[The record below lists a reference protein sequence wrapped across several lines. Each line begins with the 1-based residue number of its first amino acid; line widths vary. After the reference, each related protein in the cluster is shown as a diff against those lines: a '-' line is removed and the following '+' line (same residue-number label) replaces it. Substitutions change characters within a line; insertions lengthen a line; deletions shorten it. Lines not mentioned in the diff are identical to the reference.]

1 MELFGH
7 ARNRSHNR
15 NQLQR
20 EPLQL
25 QQLVEPRNEA
35 QNEAQNDPE
44 PHNAIVLNASR
55 PDVRTHQS
63 LIAIERRV
71 EELAEMVGATGS
83 ALNELLVISA
93 HGQEMN
99 LDRFS
104 QLKSQITRENQKL
117 MHAISRIRQESR
129 CNLSDPRTYA
139 YCIKLM
145 YQLIFNIFYLLCQL
159 IFVVGGSINNFL
171 FHIPLTGGILVILGI
186 AFQALLFFL
195 LFDTTVYVST
205 VSLSHREVFN
215 HDRYFQHLNGANQM
229 VGANMLLYEG
239 LILFLIKSS
248 KTVVNVIVTGHRIFL
263 GRITNRL
270 FRIMQREIGNPQT
283 IVETIVEDVV
293 DKGKEKVTEFVKESI
308 NHQIEDLTIIPN
320 QVAIMAGQATE
331 IAGQGVA
338 GMASLAERGVSLA
351 GEGVAGAASLAERG
365 VSLAGRGAA
374 GVTTFAGQGLSLA
387 GEGVAGMASL
397 AERGV
402 SLAGR
407 GAAGVTTFAGQGLS
421 LAGEGAAGAASLAG
435 RGVSSMTSL
444 AGKGMEDLRESGVM
458 EGLGQRAENIK
469 HGFGRFASRFT
480 TRFGGARRTKK
491 LKKIKKITPIPK
503 FSILTKNEEKEFDKT
518 FTGKKLKYLKKR
530 IDSINYSNV
539 PINPKLFYMTQF
551 VLNLTENLFPIF
563 IGELDRSLEICKKL
577 KDVDPALNKLHNELL
592 EKIIDIVTI

>member
-1 MELFGH
+1 MSRRLNRQNLSDPMEFGNG
-7 ARNRSHNR
+7 RNRSHNR
-15 NQLQR
+15 NQLQL

-25 QQLVEPRNEA
+25 QQLVEPPNHNEARNEA
-35 QNEAQNDPE
+35 QNEARNEAE
-44 PHNAIVLNASR
+44 PQPSIVLNASR
-55 PDVRTHQS
+55 PDVRTRQS
-63 LIAIERRV
+63 LIVIERRV

-171 FHIPLTGGILVILGI
+171 FHIPLTGGILIILGI

-239 LILFLIKSS
+239 LVLFLINSS
-248 KTVVNVIVTGHRIFL
+248 KTVVNVILTGHRIFL
-263 GRITNRL
+263 GRITDRL

-283 IVETIVEDVV
+283 IVGSIVEDVV
-293 DKGKEKVTEFVKESI
+293 DSGKEKVTEFVKESI
-308 NHQIEDLTIIPN
+308 NHQIEDLSIIPN
-320 QVAIMAGQATE
+320 QVAIMAGQAKE
-331 IAGQGVA
+331 IADEGVA
-338 GMASLAERGVSLA
+338 SMASLAERGLSLA
-351 GEGVAGAASLAERG
+351 GNGVAGAASLA
-365 VSLAGRGAA
+365 GRGAA
-374 GVTTFAGQGLSLA
+374 GI
-387 GEGVAGMASL
+387 
-397 AERGV
+397 
-402 SLAGR
+402 
-407 GAAGVTTFAGQGLS
+407 TTFAGQGLS
-421 LAGEGAAGAASLAG
+421 LAGEGAAGVASLAG
-435 RGVSSMTSL
+435 RGISSITTL
-444 AGKGMEDLRESGVM
+444 AGKGMEDLREISVM
-458 EGLGQRAENIK
+458 EGLEQRAENMK

-480 TRFGGARRTKK
+480 TRFGGSKRRTKK
-491 LKKIKKITPIPK
+491 LKRISTSIPK
-503 FSILTKNEEKEFDKT
+503 FSILTKKEEKEFDKT
-518 FTGKKLKYLKKR
+518 LTGQKLKYLKKR
-530 IDSINYSNV
+530 IDSINYSNI

-577 KDVDPALNKLHNELL
+577 KDVDPALDKLHNELL
-592 EKIIDIVTI
+592 EKIINIVTI